1 MDLSAFHTS
10 RARQLCLESL
20 LLFKKNK
27 VSTVRKSTYFIVNS
41 DGREFCHPVI
51 CPFTWGPKE
60 HFLRY
65 SADYDRACVW
75 RKKKKTCIQNNFVFK
90 PCNHSSYSFV
100 KPWLG
105 TLEDL
110 YVIMPCT
117 ALWGTARACTLGIN
131 LPTFWIPGSGCVV
144 WACFVCLTSINTLGA
159 ARSCSLVFQHI
170 HYSQFLHIPTPSQ
183 KGVRQNFIST
193 VMTMTPDKLL
203 QNQTSRLFYF

>member
-1 MDLSAFHTS
+1 MVENFAILLSVHS
-10 RARQLCLESL
+10 PEVP
-20 LLFKKNK
+20 KNI
-27 VSTVRKSTYFIVNS
+27 SWDIQQIMT
-41 DGREFCHPVI
+41 GPV
-51 CPFTWGPKE
+51 FE
-60 HFLRY
+60 E
-65 SADYDRACVW
+65 
-75 RKKKKTCIQNNFVFK
+75 KKKKTCIQNNFVFK